1 MKTKV
6 SSRQQ
11 EIIEISGKIL
21 LEKGVKGLTTKALA
35 TEMNFS
41 ESAIYRHFPSKEA
54 ILELLLNELYYS
66 MSERLHALVN
76 QDLHAITNL
85 ELLFDSQFTFFSK
98 NPHFV
103 IAILSEGLIDESPS
117 IQTIMLQLIQMKTGI
132 IRHIIERGKT
142 KKEIINSIE
151 TDALI
156 HIIISSFRLQMF
168 KWKMAQFQFN
178 NVEEGNKIMKTVLQL
193 IEIKK

>member
-11 EIIEISGKIL
+11 EIIEVSGKIL
-21 LEKGVKGLTTKALA
+21 LEKGIKGLTTKSLA
-35 TEMNFS
+35 AEMNFT
-41 ESAIYRHFPSKEA
+41 EGAIYRHFPSKEA
-54 ILELLLNELYYS
+54 ILELLLNELYFS

-85 ELLFDSQFTFFSK
+85 ELLFDSQFIFFSK

-132 IRHIIERGKT
+132 IRQIIERGKT